1 MREPK
6 LPHPGPQSKRQS
18 VRFAWW
24 NLALPREPEPDV
36 RELRRLGPRV
46 AVGAAQ
52 LRRVGVP
59 AAAPGRSQAGIGET
73 ILDPLPDVPGA
84 VPEAVRAPS
93 RREAADRQG
102 VPGAATVVGAS
113 RIPFVSPGIPAPV
126 RAARGPLPLP
136 LGREPRRGEPGKC
149 FGLVPAD

>member
-6 LPHPGPQSKRQS
+6 LPHPGPQGKRQS

-24 NLALPREPEPDV
+24 NLALPRQPEPDV

-52 LRRVGVP
+52 LRRLGVP

-84 VPEAVRAPS
+84 VPEAVRAPA
-93 RREAADRQG
+93 RREAADRQR
-102 VPGAATVVGAS
+102 VPVAAAMVGAAGV
-113 RIPFVSPGIPAPV
+113 PFVSPGISPAV
-126 RAARGPLPLP
+126 RAARGPLP
-136 LGREPRRGEPGKC
+136 
-149 FGLVPAD
+149 FGL